1 MYIDILFIGAVGY
14 GFFKGFSQGIINS
27 IFSVLG
33 IVIAFMAAF
42 KLSPYMTEMLEKGFD
57 IYNPF
62 MFLAGFGATFFLTK
76 WLLSFVAEFVTNILE
91 VAHVNFL
98 NQIVGALILTVIFSF
113 IFSVLVWFADSTRI
127 LSPQQ
132 KATSI
137 SYRFLEPLRE
147 SGFKLIGNSKPIF
160 QGFLNNTDK
169 MLDGVEKQRI
179 DVKKTETKT
188 DIYNIP
194 DPNEPQRPVDNSG
207 QPPQ

>member
-1 MYIDILFIGAVGY
+1 MYIDILFIAAVGY
-14 GFFKGFSQGIINS
+14 GFFKGFSQGIITS

-42 KLSPYMTEMLEKGFD
+42 KLSPYMTEMLEKGFE

-62 MFLAGFGATFFLTK
+62 MFLAGFGVTFFLTK
-76 WLLSFVAEFVTNILE
+76 WMLHFVAEFITGVLE
-91 VAHVNFL
+91 VAHVNL
-98 NQIVGALILTVIFSF
+98 VNQTIGALILTVIFSF
-113 IFSVLVWFADSTRI
+113 IFSVLIWFADSVRV

-160 QGFLNNTDK
+160 QNFLSRTDK
-169 MLDGVEKQRI
+169 MLDGVEKQQI
-179 DVKKTETKT
+179 QKKESKT

-194 DPNEPQRPVDNSG
+194 DPNEPQRPVENSG
-207 QPPQ
+207 QPAQ

>member
-1 MYIDILFIGAVGY
+1 MYIDILFIAAVGY

-27 IFSVLG
+27 IFSVLSL
-33 IVIAFMAAF
+33 VIAFMAAF

-62 MFLAGFGATFFLTK
+62 MFLAGFGVTFFLTK
-76 WLLSFVAEFVTNILE
+76 WLLKFVAEFLTGVLE
-91 VAHVNFL
+91 VAHVNL
-98 NQIVGALILTVIFSF
+98 VNQTIGALILTVIFSF
-113 IFSVLVWFADSTRI
+113 VFSVLIWFADSIRV

-160 QGFLNNTDK
+160 QNFLSHTDK
-169 MLDGVEKQRI
+169 MLDGVEKQQI
-179 DVKKTETKT
+179 QKKESKT

-194 DPNEPQRPVDNSG
+194 DPNAPQRPVDNSG
-207 QPPQ
+207 QPSQ

>member
-1 MYIDILFIGAVGY
+1 MYIDILFVAAVGY

-27 IFSVLG
+27 IFSVLSL
-33 IVIAFMAAF
+33 VIAFMAAF

-62 MFLAGFGATFFLTK
+62 MFLAGFGVTFFLTK
-76 WLLSFVAEFVTNILE
+76 WLLKFVAEFITGILE
-91 VAHVNFL
+91 VAHVNL
-98 NQIVGALILTVIFSF
+98 VNQTIGALILTVIFSF
-113 IFSVLVWFADSTRI
+113 VFSVLIWFADSIRV

-160 QGFLNNTDK
+160 QNFLSHTDK
-169 MLDGVEKQRI
+169 MLDGVEKQQI
-179 DVKKTETKT
+179 QKKESKT

-194 DPNEPQRPVDNSG
+194 DPNAPQRPVDNSG
-207 QPPQ
+207 QPSQ

>member
-57 IYNPF
+57 TYNPF
-62 MFLAGFGATFFLTK
+62 MFLVGFAATFFLTK
-76 WLLSFVAEFVTNILE
+76 WLLHFVAEFVTNILE

-98 NQIVGALILTVIFSF
+98 NQIVGALMLTLIFSF
-113 IFSVLVWFADSTRI
+113 VFSVLVWFADSTRI

-160 QGFLNNTDK
+160 QNFLSHTDK
-169 MLDGVEKQRI
+169 MLDGVEKNRI
-179 DVKKTETKT
+179 QKTETKT

-194 DPNEPQRPVDNSG
+194 DPNEPQRPVNNSG
-207 QPPQ
+207 QPSQ

>member
-1 MYIDILFIGAVGY
+1 MYIDILFVAAVGY
-14 GFFKGFSQGIINS
+14 GFFKGFSEGIINS
-27 IFSVLG
+27 IFSVLS

-62 MFLAGFGATFFLTK
+62 MFLAGFGVTFFLTK
-76 WLLSFVAEFVTNILE
+76 WLLKFVSEFITGILE
-91 VAHVNFL
+91 VAHVNL
-98 NQIVGALILTVIFSF
+98 VNQTIGALILTVIFSF
-113 IFSVLVWFADSTRI
+113 IFSVLIWFADSIRV

-160 QGFLNNTDK
+160 QNFLSHTDK
-169 MLDGVEKQRI
+169 MLDGVEKQQI
-179 DVKKTETKT
+179 QKKESKT

-194 DPNEPQRPVDNSG
+194 DPNAPQRPVDNSG
-207 QPPQ
+207 QPSQ

>member
-1 MYIDILFIGAVGY
+1 MYIDILFVAAVGY
-14 GFFKGFSQGIINS
+14 GFFKGFSEGIINS
-27 IFSVLG
+27 IFSVLS

-62 MFLAGFGATFFLTK
+62 MFLAGFGVTFFLTK
-76 WLLSFVAEFVTNILE
+76 WLLKFVAEFITGILE
-91 VAHVNFL
+91 VAHVNL
-98 NQIVGALILTVIFSF
+98 VNQTIGALILTVIFSF
-113 IFSVLVWFADSTRI
+113 VFSVLIWFADSIRV

-160 QGFLNNTDK
+160 QNFLSHTDK
-169 MLDGVEKQRI
+169 MLDGVEKQQI
-179 DVKKTETKT
+179 QKKESKT

-194 DPNEPQRPVDNSG
+194 DPNAPQRPVDNSG
-207 QPPQ
+207 QPSQ

>member
-1 MYIDILFIGAVGY
+1 MYIDILFVAAVGY

-27 IFSVLG
+27 IFSVLS

-62 MFLAGFGATFFLTK
+62 MFLAGFGVTFFLTK
-76 WLLSFVAEFVTNILE
+76 WLLKFVAEFITGILE
-91 VAHVNFL
+91 VAHVNL
-98 NQIVGALILTVIFSF
+98 VNQTIGALILTVIFSF
-113 IFSVLVWFADSTRI
+113 VFSVLIWFADSIRV

-160 QGFLNNTDK
+160 QNFLSHTDK
-169 MLDGVEKQRI
+169 MLDGVEKQQI
-179 DVKKTETKT
+179 QKKESKT

-194 DPNEPQRPVDNSG
+194 DPNAPQRPVENSG
-207 QPPQ
+207 QPSQ

>member
-1 MYIDILFIGAVGY
+1 MYIDILFIAAVGY

-27 IFSVLG
+27 IFSVLSL
-33 IVIAFMAAF
+33 VIAFMAAF

-62 MFLAGFGATFFLTK
+62 MFLAGFGVTFFLTK
-76 WLLSFVAEFVTNILE
+76 WFLKFVSEFLTGVLE
-91 VAHVNFL
+91 VAHVNL
-98 NQIVGALILTVIFSF
+98 VNQTIGALILTVIFSF
-113 IFSVLVWFADSTRI
+113 IFSVLIWFADSIRV

-160 QGFLNNTDK
+160 QNFLSRQ
-169 MLDGVEKQRI
+169 LL
-179 DVKKTETKT
+179 
-188 DIYNIP
+188 
-194 DPNEPQRPVDNSG
+194 
-207 QPPQ
+207 